1 MYAIYRQ
8 MEGRRLCSLITVNRD
23 KEMQGSESDK

>member
-8 MEGRRLCSLITVNRD
+8 LEGQRLCSLITVNRD
-23 KEMQGSESDK
+23 KGMLGSESDK